1 MVKTTVTP
9 HICFINLNG
18 SCSKWTCWS
27 HCSVTCGSGS
37 QERSR
42 TCQNPPSARIGP
54 DCSKSTSES
63 KTCTLT
69 ACPINGNYG
78 EWTTWSFCYGTCK
91 GGVQVRRRS
100 CDSPPPANNGLDCSG
115 KSLEKRRCKPLGCPK
130 AGNWGRWTYWS
141 ECSVSC
147 GIGSRERSR
156 SCDNPAPAHGG
167 PDCSGSGTD
176 SEQCASKSCPKA
188 GNWGRWTRWSSCSV
202 SCGGGSRKRTRSCD
216 NPAPANGG
224 PDCSGYSTDSKKCA
238 RNPCPKAGNWGRW
251 TRWSS
256 CSVSCGT
263 GSRKRTRSCDNPAPS
278 NGGQDCSGYG
288 TDSKKCARN
297 PCPKAGNWGRWTR
310 WSSCSVSCGGGSRKR
325 TRSCDNP
332 APSNGGPDCS
342 GYGTDSK
349 KCARNPC
356 PIDGEWG
363 DWMAWSTC
371 SGSCSNGHQR
381 RKRICNNPKPA
392 NNGRDCGGTDSKI
405 RQCKP
410 SRCKPYPIK
419 VNGSCSK
426 WTCWTHC
433 SVTCGSGSRERQ
445 RTCQNPPLA
454 KIGPDCSKP
463 TSESKRCILHDC
475 PIAGKWGGWREWSS
489 CSVSCGG
496 GHQQRTRS
504 CDNPAPANNGPDCS
518 GPASQGRQCGKKPC
532 PIAGKWGGWREWSRC
547 SVSCGGGHQ
556 QRTRSCDNPAPANNG
571 PDCSGPAS
579 QGRQCGKKPC
589 PIAGKWGSWKDWSM
603 CSVSCGGGHQTRV
616 RSCDN
621 PAPANNGPDCSGPGL
636 QGRQCG
642 KKPCPIA
649 GMWGSWTKWTICP
662 VTCGGG
668 IQVRTRSCDS
678 PSPDNDGPDCI
689 GSSTESKQCAASVCP
704 INGHWGEWGGWSS
717 CSGTCGS
724 GMRTRTRRCN
734 NPAPANNGFTCNG
747 KRIDTESCEPSGC
760 S

>member
-9 HICFINLNG
+9 
-18 SCSKWTCWS
+18 
-27 HCSVTCGSGS
+27 GS
-37 QERSR
+37 QERRR

-216 NPAPANGG
+216 NPAPSNGG
-224 PDCSGYSTDSKKCA
+224 LDCSGYS
-238 RNPCPKAGNWGRW
+238 
-251 TRWSS
+251 
-256 CSVSCGT
+256 
-263 GSRKRTRSCDNPAPS
+263 
-278 NGGQDCSGYG
+278 
-288 TDSKKCARN
+288 
-297 PCPKAGNWGRWTR
+297 
-310 WSSCSVSCGGGSRKR
+310 
-325 TRSCDNP
+325 
-332 APSNGGPDCS
+332 
-342 GYGTDSK
+342 TDSK

-371 SGSCSNGHQR
+371 SGSCSNGRQR

-410 SRCKPYPIK
+410 SRCK
-419 VNGSCSK
+419 
-426 WTCWTHC
+426 
-433 SVTCGSGSRERQ
+433 
-445 RTCQNPPLA
+445 L
-454 KIGPDCSKP
+454 
-463 TSESKRCILHDC
+463 
-475 PIAGKWGGWREWSS
+475 AGKWGGWREWSM

-504 CDNPAPANNGPDCS
+504 CDNPAPANNGPDCR

-532 PIAGKWGGWREWSRC
+532 PIAGKWGGWREWSMC

-571 PDCSGPAS
+571 PDCRGPASQGRQCGKKPCPIAGKWGGWREWSMCSVSCGGGHQQRTRSCDNPAPANNGPDCRGPASQGRQCGKKPCPIAGKWGGWREWSMCSVSCGGGHQQRTRSCDNPAPANNGPDCRGPASQGRQCGKKPCPIAGKWGGWREWSICSASCGSGHQQRTRSCDNPSPANNGPDCRGPAS

-603 CSVSCGGGHQTRV
+603 CSVSCGGGRQTRV

-649 GMWGSWTKWTICP
+649 GMWGSWTEWTMCP
-662 VTCGGG
+662 VTCDGGK
-668 IQVRTRSCDS
+668 QERTRSCDS
-678 PSPDNDGPDCI
+678 PAPDNDGPDCI
-689 GSSTESKQCAASVCP
+689 GSSTENKQCAPSVCP

-724 GMRTRTRRCN
+724 GMRTRARRCN